1 MVSELEDCN
10 GNLEIYPGRD
20 AAKWRFSIGD
30 KVAVFWGDHFSFET
44 ARSFYMSRPRK
55 YPFLWTRCHID
66 SMMAQL
72 YDVDVR
78 AINEHISHIFND
90 GELDQGATVRNF
102 RIVQIEGSRN
112 VSREVMHYITNEAH
126 DDLTLHKDHRKTVT

>member
-1 MVSELEDCN
+1 
-10 GNLEIYPGRD
+10 
-20 AAKWRFSIGD
+20 
-30 KVAVFWGDHFSFET
+30 
-44 ARSFYMSRPRK
+44 
-55 YPFLWTRCHID
+55 
-66 SMMAQL
+66 MMAQL

-126 DDLTLHKDHRKTVT
+126 DDYAEDYVNDGDDVVKAADATADTMTALFTRIIERL